1 MRYRSLLLL
10 LMLSLPTILFSQL
23 DTGTIVGTVVD
34 SSGLVIPAASVL
46 VQNVETGS
54 RTEATTDGSGN
65 FVAPALR
72 VGAYRVTVTVGG
84 FQTHIQEG
92 IRLSVNDRLNLSI
105 SLKPGAVTEQITI
118 VGEAP
123 VLETASTT
131 LGAVV
136 TQQQVTDLPLSG
148 RAVDQLFALAP
159 GVVSLG
165 GRRSVSGQT
174 LGLWN
179 PGIRWLVDGGDS
191 SQIDS
196 DLASGGYGS
205 AARVNRVSV
214 DGVAEFRQVTSMY
227 SAEYGQSAGGVVNF
241 ISRSGTN
248 EFHGGLFHFF
258 RNNALDAREFFNT
271 KPNPQPPFRMNQFG
285 GTFGGPIIRDKLFF
299 FGNYEGVRQK
309 LGVIYN
315 TFVFTPQFRATLDPA
330 LRSAAD
336 MLPLPNGPVSATE
349 PRLAQLVTSRT
360 HELNEDTWMAKV
372 DYQATSKDRFSF
384 RHNFN
389 KSFNLN
395 YFGVAEGQFRNIP
408 SLPQTSMINYTRT
421 FSPTV
426 LNQFGVFLNRLD
438 VTTEAAGTDAIRA
451 FPQTNFGQGAA
462 SVGPGTWDM
471 DVRNTSFTFLETL
484 SWIKG
489 SHQFKFGVQ
498 IVRMRANKLVND
510 QKFVTF
516 QTLND
521 VALNRPFSLR
531 TEGWPRPGV
540 RGTQNDLYVQDDFK
554 VNRSLTMNVGV
565 RYKYDT
571 TPTEA
576 YGRIANFDVA
586 TGKVDPPGT
595 PLFSSPKANFAPR
608 VGLAYT
614 PFGSQK
620 TVIRAGYGLFHVY
633 LNAAEVQFLP
643 TNVAGFGNRYEFNI
657 QSDPSIKAFPFPDIS
672 RFPAATTK
680 YAFNKDWRRA
690 YTQQWNLNIQRSILD
705 QNTIVQIGYVG
716 SNGVNLNRAI
726 QGNLFVPGTTFRRIP
741 GVGSIDYQ
749 IGGSNSSYHS
759 LQTAFKRRMSRG
771 LQFDAYYTW
780 SHAMDNGFGNGQIP
794 WDRRAEW
801 ASADHDARHNLTFS
815 YLYELPRF
823 QSGPNWLLN
832 GWQINGITS
841 MRSGHP
847 VTPTTNRDPFGIGVV
862 TARANIVP
870 GVEIRP
876 TNYDIATNQFNI
888 AAFAPPPN
896 GQWGNAGRNILV
908 GPAAF
913 NWNMSLFKRFQVTE
927 RQRVEFRAEA
937 FNLFNTPQFN
947 PPSSAITSPATFG
960 RSLSTI
966 SASGGFG
973 SYRQIQLGLK
983 YNF

>member
-1 MRYRSLLLL
+1 MRSRSLHLLPAVWISA
-10 LMLSLPTILFSQL
+10 MLFAQL
-23 DTGTIVGTVVD
+23 NTGTIVGSVAD
-34 SSGLVIPAASVL
+34 SSGLFLPGAKVL
-46 VQNVETGS
+46 VLSIETGA
-54 RTEATTDGSGN
+54 RTDVVTDSNGN

-72 VGAYRVTVTVGG
+72 VGSYRVTVAVGG
-84 FQTHIQEG
+84 FQTYVQEG
-92 IRLSVNDRLNLSI
+92 IRLSVNDRLNLPI
-105 SLKPGAVTEQITI
+105 VLQPGAITEQITVI
-118 VGEAP
+118 AEAP

-179 PGIRWLVDGGDS
+179 PGLRWLVDGGDS

-205 AARVNRVSV
+205 QARVNRISV
-214 DGVAEFRQVTSMY
+214 DGVAEFRQVISMY
-227 SAEYGQSAGGVVNF
+227 SAEYGQSSGGVVNF

-248 EFHGGLFHFF
+248 DFHGGLFHFF
-258 RNNALDAREFFNT
+258 RNNALDARDFFNT

-285 GTFGGPIIRDKLFF
+285 GTLGGPIIRDKLFF
-299 FGNYEGVRQK
+299 FGAYEGVRQK
-309 LGVIYN
+309 LGAIYN
-315 TFVFTPQFRATLDPA
+315 TFVFTPQFRATLAPELRPA
-330 LRSAAD
+330 VD
-336 MLPLPNGPVSATE
+336 MLPLPTGPVSPSE

-360 HELNEDTWMAKV
+360 HSLDEDTWMVKA
-372 DYQATSKDRFSF
+372 DYQASSKDRFSF

-389 KSFNLN
+389 KSFNLQ
-395 YFGVAEGQFRNIP
+395 YFGVAQDQFRNIP
-408 SLPQTSMINYTRT
+408 SLPQTSMVNYTRT
-421 FSPTV
+421 FSPTL
-426 LNQFGVFLNRLD
+426 LNQFGFFLNRLD
-438 VTTEAAGTDAIRA
+438 VTTTAAGTDEVRA

-462 SVGPGTWDM
+462 SVGPSTWDM

-489 SHQFKFGVQ
+489 AHQLKFGAQ
-498 IVRMRANKLVND
+498 IVRMRANKLVNP

-516 QTLND
+516 QTID
-521 VALNRPFSLR
+521 AFAANRPFSLT

-540 RGTQNDLYVQDDFK
+540 RGTQNDLFVQDDFK
-554 VNRSLTMNVGV
+554 VNRSLTLNLGV

-576 YGRIANFDVA
+576 YGRIANFDMA
-586 TGKVDPPGT
+586 TGKVDSPGT

-608 VGLAYT
+608 VGIAWT

-620 TVIRAGYGLFHVY
+620 TVIRTGYGMFHVY

-643 TNVAGFGNRYEFNI
+643 TNVDGFGNRYSFLG
-657 QSDPSIKAFPFPDIS
+657 QQDPSIQAFPFPDIS
-672 RFPAATTK
+672 RFPATTTK

-690 YTQQWNLNIQRSILD
+690 YTQQWNFNIQQSVLD
-705 QNTIVQIGYVG
+705 QNTILQVGYVG
-716 SNGVNLNRAI
+716 GNGVNLNRAVE
-726 QGNLFVPGTTFRRIP
+726 GNLFIPGTTVRRYA
-741 GVGSIDYQ
+741 GVGLINYQ
-749 IGGSNSSYHS
+749 VGGSNSSYHS
-759 LQTAFKRRMSRG
+759 LQTAFKRRMSNG
-771 LQFDAYYTW
+771 LHLDVYYTW
-780 SHAMDNGFGNGQIP
+780 SHAMDNGFVNGQIP
-794 WDRRAEW
+794 WDRRSEW
-801 ASADHDARHNLTFS
+801 ASSDHDARHNLTFS
-815 YLYELPRF
+815 YLYELPTF
-823 QSGPNWLLN
+823 QSRVNWLIN
-832 GWQINGITS
+832 GWQLNGITS

-847 VTPTTNRDPFGIGVV
+847 VTPTTNRDPFGIGVP
-862 TARANIVP
+862 TARANLVP
-870 GVEIRP
+870 GVDIRP
-876 TNYDIATNQFNI
+876 VNYDIATNQFNI

-896 GQWGNAGRNILV
+896 GQWGNAGRNILI

-913 NWNMSLFKRFQVTE
+913 NWNVSLFKKFQISE
-927 RQRVEFRAEA
+927 RHRVEFRAET

-947 PPSSAITSPATFG
+947 PPSSAVTSPATFG
-960 RSLSTI
+960 KSLSTI